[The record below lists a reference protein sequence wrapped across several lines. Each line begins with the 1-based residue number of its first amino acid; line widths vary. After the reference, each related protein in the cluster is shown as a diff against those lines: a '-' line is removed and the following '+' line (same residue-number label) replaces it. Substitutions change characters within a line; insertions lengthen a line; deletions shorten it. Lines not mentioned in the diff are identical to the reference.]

1 MNKIKYLKLRKIL
14 LLLLI
19 TYLILLIIRMCNILE
34 ICCTII
40 NLISPIFFGFAISW
54 ILKPIVLYLNKYIS
68 EKLSIPITYSIL
80 IVIISIISYFFIPVL
95 IKEVKNIIPFII
107 DSFNKI
113 LRQRVHRCCLV
124 SPRHPL
130 LQTPSCLLLPSRK
143 FLVHLILKI
152 SCLIFFIVFLFL
164 IIFW

>member
-1 MNKIKYLKLRKIL
+1 MNKIKYLKIRKIL

-80 IVIISIISYFFIPVL
+80 IVIISIISYFFIY
-95 IKEVKNIIPFII
+95 NF
-107 DSFNKI
+107 
-113 LRQRVHRCCLV
+113 
-124 SPRHPL
+124 
-130 LQTPSCLLLPSRK
+130 LQY
-143 FLVHLILKI
+143 
-152 SCLIFFIVFLFL
+152 
-164 IIFW
+164 